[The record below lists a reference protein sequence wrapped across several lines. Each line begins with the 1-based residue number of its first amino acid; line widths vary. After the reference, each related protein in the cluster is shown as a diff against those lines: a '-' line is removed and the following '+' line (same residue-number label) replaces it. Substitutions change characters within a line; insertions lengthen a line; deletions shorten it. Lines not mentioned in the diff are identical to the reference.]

1 MSTAPDH
8 FADNPFFILGVST
21 EGTRAEIERE
31 GNKLLGMLE
40 LGLRSTATYETPLG
54 PRPRTQE
61 AVRAALAELRIP
73 ERRLLHEL
81 WAQAG
86 TGSAAVTTDDRDPA
100 ASRDPYRASSAAAA
114 EKATEST
121 TEGDPGFPEAFA
133 LFGWRRR

>member
-1 MSTAPDH
+1 MGKAPDR
-8 FADNPFFILGVST
+8 FVDNPFFVLGVSA

-40 LGLRSTATYETPLG
+40 LGLRSAATYETPQG

-81 WAQAG
+81 WALARTDNFAATSKG
-86 TGSAAVTTDDRDPA
+86 TNAE
-100 ASRDPYRASSAAAA
+100 ASRDPYRT
-114 EKATEST
+114 ATGSEPTS
-121 TEGDPGFPEAFA
+121 EGDCGFSEAFA
-133 LFGWRRR
+133 LFGWRGR